1 MRLNN
6 DKLNPS
12 IFEKFKGL
20 IWKIKINN
28 KTGLM
33 AIESRNLE
41 LKQVY
46 FTVFDIHNGKINFKE
61 KSYEEVWN
69 LSLAHI
75 GKENLLI
82 TGFEHSG
89 SLESKG
95 ILSVNLKDGSLI
107 WQKFNMRLNQVNESE
122 LQVYDPRI
130 YPRKYSWID
139 HLTAENLNHPIQ
151 NTPESNSIILPEI
164 ENPFKLPEFIK
175 HQKIRSE
182 FLTLIYKDI
191 YFVSFHEQIAD
202 FIQQRLIVYQGT
214 NILLDDILISGIQ
227 KLQPEAFFIQHDQLF
242 YIRNKHE
249 IISYLI

>member
-1 MRLNN
+1 MCLNN

-46 FTVFDIHNGKINFKE
+46 FTVLDIHNGKINFKE

-107 WQKFNMRLNQVNESE
+107 
-122 LQVYDPRI
+122 
-130 YPRKYSWID
+130 
-139 HLTAENLNHPIQ
+139 
-151 NTPESNSIILPEI
+151 
-164 ENPFKLPEFIK
+164 
-175 HQKIRSE
+175 
-182 FLTLIYKDI
+182 
-191 YFVSFHEQIAD
+191 
-202 FIQQRLIVYQGT
+202 
-214 NILLDDILISGIQ
+214 
-227 KLQPEAFFIQHDQLF
+227 
-242 YIRNKHE
+242 
-249 IISYLI
+249 